1 MLRES
6 RVGPVNIREQYDLL
20 LYFSFVA
27 CKGKKAKEVI
37 TIVTLCPKSHNILDH
52 TFEML
57 SLNMIASNQESVT

>member
-1 MLRES
+1 MLREF

-20 LYFSFVA
+20 LYFSSVA

-52 TFEML
+52 TFKVVCQ
-57 SLNMIASNQESVT
+57 I

>member
-6 RVGPVNIREQYDLL
+6 RAGQVNIREQHDVL

-37 TIVTLCPKSHNILDH
+37 TIVTLCPRSHSILDH
-52 TFEML
+52 ASTML
-57 SLNMIASNQESVT
+57 Y